1 MGEVI
6 GAVFV
11 GGYDGYAVGI
21 EVCEGVDGWRWG
33 VGVVGGGEEV
43 EEGAG
48 GEVGVAFGLCDGGRV
63 VSCVGR
69 VGGSSGNGTYC
80 DYDALPCA

>member
-1 MGEVI
+1 M

-21 EVCEGVDGWRWG
+21 EICEGVDGWGWEM
-33 VGVVGGGEEV
+33 GVVRDGEEA

-48 GEVGVAFGLCDGGRV
+48 GEVGVAFCLSDGGWE
-63 VSCVGR
+63 VSCI
-69 VGGSSGNGTYC
+69 
-80 DYDALPCA
+80 